1 MNTWIRAPALVAIL
15 LLGACAGPRPAET
28 LRLPAQLD
36 RLVAEQVVL
45 GADEALEAAM
55 ADLDS
60 TRLDLFFSGRALE
73 TLVDQVGWM
82 RARGIRSEER
92 SAQRVVASWDGGANE
107 VVIQV
112 EAEHRLLS
120 LEQPKPPWSGS
131 VRQWWARLGF
141 GAGAWRVVD
150 DRDLP
155 PDQWRAVTTSMG
167 GADGLS

>member
-1 MNTWIRAPALVAIL
+1 MNTLIRALAIVATL
-15 LLGACAGPRPAET
+15 AVAACSGPRAQEA
-28 LRLPAQLD
+28 LKLPARLD
-36 RLVAEQVVL
+36 RVVAAQVVF

-60 TRLDLFFSGRALE
+60 TRLELFFAGRALR

-82 RARGIRSEER
+82 RARGMRSEDRRER
-92 SAQRVVASWDGGANE
+92 RVVASWDGGANE

-120 LEQPKPPWSGS
+120 PDQPKPPWSS
-131 VRQWWARLGF
+131 SMRQWWARLAF
-141 GAGAWRVVD
+141 GASAWRVVD
-150 DRDLP
+150 DLDLP
-155 PDQWRAVTTSMG
+155 PDQWRAVTTWLG

>member
-1 MNTWIRAPALVAIL
+1 MNSLIRVLAVAATLAVGACSGPRAPEAV
-15 LLGACAGPRPAET
+15 T
-28 LRLPAQLD
+28 LPARLD
-36 RLVAEQVVL
+36 RVMAEQVVF

-60 TRLDLFFSGRALE
+60 TRLDLFFAGRALR

-82 RARGIRSEER
+82 RARSMRSEER
-92 SAQRVVASWDGGANE
+92 GERRVVASWDGGANE

-120 LEQPKPPWSGS
+120 LDQPKPPWSS
-131 VRQWWARLGF
+131 SMRQWWARLGF
-141 GAGAWRVVD
+141 AAGAWRVVD

-155 PDQWRAVTTSMG
+155 PDQWRAVTTWLG